1 MKALFLTAVMTVS
14 LVSSFANA
22 RRPPPY
28 GYVCGRHAPAPEGP
42 SCVSVSCDLLGGIGA
57 CDSESELADV
67 ERACIDNASGS
78 CLAQSCRIL
87 GQREC
92 GDVETIASLAASCQG
107 TCDLSCTQVGCDEM
121 GCSNIFDLTAVNLAC
136 SGQVSGACVKQECGG
151 LGCGDLGDLQ
161 KATRACGGVM

>member
-1 MKALFLTAVMTVS
+1 MRTLFLAAIMAVSFM
-14 LVSSFANA
+14 SSFANA

-28 GYVCGRHAPAPEGP
+28 GYVCGRNAPAPEGP
-42 SCVSVSCDLLGGIGA
+42 SCVSVACDLLGGTRA
-57 CDSESELADV
+57 CDSDSELAEV

-92 GDVETIASLAASCQG
+92 GDIEAIGSLAASCQG
-107 TCDLSCTQVGCDEM
+107 TCDLSCTQVGCDEI
-121 GCSNIFDLTAVNLAC
+121 GCRNTYDLAAVNLAC
-136 SGQVSGACVKQECGG
+136 SGQVSGSCVKQECGG
-151 LGCGDLGDLQ
+151 PGCGSLADLQ